1 MEGECLEGDERVKGG
16 CAGDIDQGQTG
27 YDSPDEEKSIDWKF
41 ERRMDLMLSVSAT
54 SEADQAT
61 YV

>member
-1 MEGECLEGDERVKGG
+1 MEGDERVKGG

-27 YDSPDEEKSIDWKF
+27 YDSSDEEKSIYRKF

-54 SEADQAT
+54 SEAEQAT

>member
-1 MEGECLEGDERVKGG
+1 LEGDERVKGG
-16 CAGDIDQGQTG
+16 CAGDIDQ
-27 YDSPDEEKSIDWKF
+27 DWKL

-54 SEADQAT
+54 SEAEQAT